1 MNCNLDLFFSLF
13 GFFGL
18 FFRLC
23 GFGHNSG
30 LDQQIFDGIARL
42 STLADPKFDAFAID
56 SKLLGGIFGDR
67 IVKSELFDDPTVA
80 WGAAVDRVDSIT
92 GPITSAK
99 PL

>member
-1 MNCNLDLFFSLF
+1 MNCNLDLL
-13 GFFGL
+13 FGL
-18 FFRLC
+18 FCLFNRFG
-23 GFGHNSG
+23 GFDRDSG
-30 LDQQIFDGIARL
+30 FDQQTFDGIAGL
-42 STLADPKFDAFAID
+42 SALADPKFDAFAID